1 MLTHALHSN
10 RFSACVCMSVSL
22 CLWIGIL
29 CLHTPFRKGFVIV
42 SATKIPAGASVER
55 EGQFKKNSS
64 YLEPDHIGFQ

>member
-1 MLTHALHSN
+1 MLTHTLHSN

-29 CLHTPFRKGFVIV
+29 CLPFRKGFVIV